1 MNGFWAKGD
10 YVGIQRTFVYPDKRL
25 SLDRYLIVEP
35 NETWQIFNW
44 YQHYTPESLQA
55 ELSRAGFADATMAG
69 DLTGKPLEIDGDFI
83 GVIASAA

>member
-10 YVGIQRTFVYPDKRL
+10 YVGIQRTFVYPKEQL

-44 YQHYTPESLQA
+44 IQHYTSESLQA
-55 ELSRAGFADATMAG
+55 ELRHAGFAVIKMVG
-69 DLTGKPLEIDGDFI
+69 ELTGKPLKTGGDFI